1 MYWYVVQFESR
12 ECAKQCFVNVLLL
25 NLISLSIPGFL
36 VEVWGWICNY
46 LGIGEIE
53 ALVFHE
59 CAGHTIGSMIS

>member
-1 MYWYVVQFESR
+1 MGPTHTIYLKHGVFIMCFSGIIIVKQEWYRVAVR
-12 ECAKQCFVNVLLL
+12 AA
-25 NLISLSIPGFL
+25 
-36 VEVWGWICNY
+36 ICNY